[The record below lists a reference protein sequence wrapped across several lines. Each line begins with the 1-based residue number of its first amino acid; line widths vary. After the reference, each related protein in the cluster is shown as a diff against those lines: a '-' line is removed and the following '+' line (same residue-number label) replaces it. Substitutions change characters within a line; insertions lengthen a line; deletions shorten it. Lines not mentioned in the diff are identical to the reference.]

1 MEEFTRYV
9 VIFAAGIGVTLG
21 VLVSGALLLA
31 VLA

>member
-21 VLVSGALLLA
+21 AVIFGALILL
-31 VLA
+31 VR